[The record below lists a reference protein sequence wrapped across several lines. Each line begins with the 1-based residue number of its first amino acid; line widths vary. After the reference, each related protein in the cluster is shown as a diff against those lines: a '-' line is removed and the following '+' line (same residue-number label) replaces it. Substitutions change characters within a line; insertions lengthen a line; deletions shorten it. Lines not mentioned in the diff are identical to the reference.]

1 MKTQTIDG
9 KTYAVNG
16 KNELVPIEGI
26 KPIDQLRDQVIE
38 KIEDRLMDLKQKMEN
53 AKAEAMS
60 DINEFVNIAGEQYG
74 VEIGGAKGNLS
85 LTSFDGSTQIVLAM
99 SDSLDFTEGIHVAK
113 QLIDEYLTDLT
124 KDSASDLRVLVSK
137 AFKVKQGKLDVKRIL
152 ELRSYN
158 ITDPRWKKAMDII
171 SDSTKVVS
179 SKQCFRLRKRQS
191 ADSSYALVNL
201 DFSTI

>member
-26 KPIDQLRDQVIE
+26 KPLDQLRDQTIE
-38 KIEDRLMDLKQKMEN
+38 KIEDRLVELQQKMED
-53 AKAEAMS
+53 AKAEAMA
-60 DINEFVNIAGEQYG
+60 DINEFVHIAGEQYG

-113 QLIDEYLTDLT
+113 QLIDDYLTDLT

-179 SKQCFRLRKRQS
+179 SKQCFRLRKRKD